1 LLLKLKLIGS
11 SHSSCACTLNFKKV
25 TKNMITKKNKICF
38 NKLMFFKI
46 IIFILFFIKSSY
58 AHELRPA
65 IGNLNIYEKDNIISA
80 SLSIQLNLEAII
92 AGIDTKHSNTEESE
106 KSEEYQDLRE
116 MSPTILLSKFNSK
129 IKNFDS
135 KINLISHNSNL
146 DLTLINVVIP
156 EVGNTGIIRDTIVN
170 FNIKN
175 VEEEEFQFSWDKNLG
190 SIILRINSVHNKP
203 LYTELI
209 EDGKESKWFSIKNKT
224 KVGLFQNIK
233 EYTLLGF
240 KHIIPKGLDH
250 ILFVL
255 ALFLLSP
262 KLRPLVLQVS
272 IFTLAHTIT
281 LFLGTLKII
290 AIPAIIVEPII
301 ALSICF
307 IAIENLFTENIRR
320 TRPYI
325 IFIFGL
331 LHGLG
336 FAGVLNEI
344 GISTNLFVVNLIS
357 FNVGV
362 ELGQISVLIFS
373 YVLIALS
380 FQKKSWYRNRVTKP
394 ISIIVASI
402 GFYWFIQRLFF

>member
-1 LLLKLKLIGS
+1 MI
-11 SHSSCACTLNFKKV
+11 KK
-25 TKNMITKKNKICF
+25 KYKICF
-38 NKLMFFKI
+38 NKLMFFKVF
-46 IIFILFFIKSSY
+46 IFMLVFIKSSY

-65 IGNLNIYEKDNIISA
+65 IANLNIYEKDNITNA
-80 SLSIQLNLEAII
+80 KLSIQLNLEAII
-92 AGIDTKHSNTEESE
+92 AGIETKHSNTEDSE
-106 KSEEYQDLRE
+106 KSKEYKDLRR
-116 MSPTILLSKFNSK
+116 MDPAVLLNQFNSK
-129 IKNFDS
+129 IKNLS
-135 KINLISHNSNL
+135 NKINLTSNNSNL
-146 DLTLINVVIP
+146 DLNLISVVIP
-156 EVGNTGIIRDTIVN
+156 EVGNTDIIRDTIVI
-170 FNIKN
+170 FDIKN
-175 VEEEEFQFSWDKNLG
+175 IREERFKFSWDKNLG
-190 SIILRINSVHNKP
+190 SIILRINSIHNKP

-209 EDGKESKWFSIKNKT
+209 EDGKKSKWFGIKNKT
-224 KVGLFQNIK
+224 EVGLFQNIK
-233 EYTLLGF
+233 EYILLGF

-281 LFLGTLKII
+281 LFLGALKII
-290 AIPAIIVEPII
+290 IIPAIIVEPII

-307 IAIENLFTENIRR
+307 IATENLFTENIRR

-344 GISTNLFVVNLIS
+344 GISTNLFFVSLIS

-362 ELGQISVLIFS
+362 ELGQISVIILS
-373 YVLIALS
+373 YILIALL
-380 FQKKSWYRNRVTKP
+380 FQKKIWYRNRITKP
-394 ISIIVASI
+394 ISMIIASI

>member
-1 LLLKLKLIGS
+1 
-11 SHSSCACTLNFKKV
+11 
-25 TKNMITKKNKICF
+25 
-38 NKLMFFKI
+38 MFFKI
-46 IIFILFFIKSSY
+46 FIFILFFIKSSY

-65 IGNLNIYEKDNIISA
+65 IANLNIYEKDNIINA
-80 SLSIQLNLEAII
+80 NLSIQLNLEAII
-92 AGIDTKHSNTEESE
+92 AGIETKHSNTEESE
-106 KSEEYQDLRE
+106 KSEEYQNLRE
-116 MSPTILLSKFNSK
+116 MNPTTLLREFNFRV
-129 IKNFDS
+129 KNFDNR
-135 KINLISHNSNL
+135 INLTSRNSNL
-146 DLTLINVVIP
+146 NLTLINVIIP
-156 EVGNTGIIRDTIVN
+156 QVGNTEIIRDSIVN
-170 FNIKN
+170 FNIQNIK
-175 VEEEEFQFSWDKNLG
+175 EEEFQFSWDKDLG
-190 SIILRINSVHNKP
+190 SIILRINSINNSP

-209 EDGKESKWFSIKNKT
+209 ENGKKSKQFSIKNKT
-224 KVGLFQNIK
+224 IVKLFQNIQ

-281 LFLGTLKII
+281 LFLGVLNII
-290 AIPAIIVEPII
+290 VIPAIIVEPII

-344 GISTNLFVVNLIS
+344 ETSTNLFISSLIS
-357 FNVGV
+357 FNIGV
-362 ELGQISVLIFS
+362 ELGQISVIILS
-373 YVLIALS
+373 YILIALL
-380 FQKKSWYRNRVTKP
+380 FQKKSWYRDRVTKP
-394 ISIIVASI
+394 ISMIIASI
-402 GFYWFIQRLFF
+402 GFYWFIERLFF

>member
-1 LLLKLKLIGS
+1 
-11 SHSSCACTLNFKKV
+11 
-25 TKNMITKKNKICF
+25 MITKKYKNCF
-38 NKLMFFKI
+38 NKLIFFKI
-46 IIFILFFIKSSY
+46 FIFILFFIKSSY

-65 IGNLNIYEKDNIISA
+65 IANLNIYKNDNIINA
-80 SLSIQLNLEAII
+80 NLSIQLNLEAII
-92 AGIDTKHSNTEESE
+92 AGIETRHSNTDESV
-106 KSEEYQDLRE
+106 KSEEYQNLRR
-116 MSPTILLSKFNSK
+116 MNPIILLGKFKSK
-129 IKNFDS
+129 IKNFDN
-135 KINLISHNSNL
+135 KINLTSHNSNL
-146 DLTLINVVIP
+146 DLTLISVVIP
-156 EVGNTGIIRDTIVN
+156 QVGNTGIIRDTIVT
-170 FNIKN
+170 FDIQNI
-175 VEEEEFQFSWDKNLG
+175 EEEKFQFMWDKNFG
-190 SIILRINSVHNKP
+190 SIILRINSIHNKP

-209 EDGKESKWFSIKNKT
+209 EDGKKSKWFSVKNKT
-224 KVGLFQNIK
+224 EVGLFQNIK

-281 LFLGTLKII
+281 LFLGTLNII
-290 AIPAIIVEPII
+290 TIPAIIVEPII
-301 ALSICF
+301 ALSIFF
-307 IAIENLFTENIRR
+307 IAIENLFTENIRS

-325 IFIFGL
+325 VFIFGL

-344 GISTNLFVVNLIS
+344 GISTDLFVLSLIS
-357 FNVGV
+357 FNIGV
-362 ELGQISVLIFS
+362 ELGQISVIIFS

>member
-1 LLLKLKLIGS
+1 
-11 SHSSCACTLNFKKV
+11 
-25 TKNMITKKNKICF
+25 MITNKYRNCF

-46 IIFILFFIKSSY
+46 FIFILFFIKSSY

-65 IGNLNIYEKDNIISA
+65 IANLNIYEEDNITNA
-80 SLSIQLNLEAII
+80 NLSIQLNLEAII
-92 AGIDTKHSNTEESE
+92 AGIETKHSNTEDSE
-106 KSEEYQDLRE
+106 KSEEYKDLRR
-116 MSPTILLSKFNSK
+116 MNPVILLNQFNSK
-129 IKNFDS
+129 IKNFGN
-135 KINLISHNSNL
+135 KINLTSNISNL
-146 DLTLINVVIP
+146 NLTMISVVIP
-156 EVGNTGIIRDTIVN
+156 EVGNTNIIRDTIVT
-170 FNIKN
+170 FDIQNIK
-175 VEEEEFQFSWDKNLG
+175 EERFKFYWDKNLG
-190 SIILRINSVHNKP
+190 SIILRINSIHNEP

-209 EDGKESKWFSIKNKT
+209 EGGKQSKWFSIKNKIE
-224 KVGLFQNIK
+224 VGLFQNVK

-240 KHIIPKGLDH
+240 NHIIPKGLDH

-281 LFLGTLKII
+281 LFLGALKII
-290 AIPAIIVEPII
+290 TIPAIIIEPII

-307 IAIENLFTENIRR
+307 IAIENLFTESIRR

-344 GISTNLFVVNLIS
+344 GISTNLFISSLIS

-362 ELGQISVLIFS
+362 ELGQISVIILS
-373 YVLIALS
+373 YILIALL
-380 FQKKSWYRNRVTKP
+380 FQKKSWYQNRVTKP
-394 ISIIVASI
+394 ISMIIAFI

>member
-1 LLLKLKLIGS
+1 
-11 SHSSCACTLNFKKV
+11 
-25 TKNMITKKNKICF
+25 MITKKNKICF

-190 SIILRINSVHNKP
+190 SIILRINSIHNKP

-209 EDGKESKWFSIKNKT
+209 EGGKKSKWFSIKNKT
-224 KVGLFQNIK
+224 EVGLFQNVK

-262 KLRPLVLQVS
+262 KLRPLVLQIS

-281 LFLGTLKII
+281 LFLGALKII
-290 AIPAIIVEPII
+290 TIPAIIIEPII

-336 FAGVLNEI
+336 FAGILNEI
-344 GISTNLFVVNLIS
+344 GISTNLFVVSLIS

-362 ELGQISVLIFS
+362 ELGQISVIILS
-373 YVLIALS
+373 YILIALL

-394 ISIIVASI
+394 ISIIIASI

>member
-1 LLLKLKLIGS
+1 
-11 SHSSCACTLNFKKV
+11 
-25 TKNMITKKNKICF
+25 MITNKYRACF

-46 IIFILFFIKSSY
+46 FIFILFFIKSSY

-65 IGNLNIYEKDNIISA
+65 IANLNIYEKDNIINA
-80 SLSIQLNLEAII
+80 NLSIQLNLEAII
-92 AGIDTKHSNTEESE
+92 AGIETKHSNTEKSE
-106 KSEEYQDLRE
+106 KSGEYQDLRK
-116 MSPTILLSKFNSK
+116 MSPAILLNQFNSK
-129 IKNFDS
+129 IKNFS
-135 KINLISHNSNL
+135 NKINLISNNSIL
-146 DLTLINVVIP
+146 DLTLISVVIP
-156 EVGNTGIIRDTIVN
+156 EVGNTNIIRDTIIT
-170 FNIKN
+170 FDIQNIK
-175 VEEEEFQFSWDKNLG
+175 EEQFKFSWDKNLG
-190 SIILRINSVHNKP
+190 SIILRINSINNEP

-209 EDGKESKWFSIKNKT
+209 EEDKKSKWFSIKNKT
-224 KVGLFQNIK
+224 KLDLFQNIK

-250 ILFVL
+250 ILFIL

-281 LFLGTLKII
+281 LFLGALKII
-290 AIPAIIVEPII
+290 TISAVFVEPII

-307 IAIENLFTENIRR
+307 IAIENLFTESIKK

-344 GISTNLFVVNLIS
+344 GIATNLFISSLIS

-362 ELGQISVLIFS
+362 ELGQISIIILS
-373 YVLIALS
+373 YILIALL
-380 FQKKSWYRNRVTKP
+380 FQKKYWYRNRITKP
-394 ISIIVASI
+394 ISVIIASI

>member
-1 LLLKLKLIGS
+1 
-11 SHSSCACTLNFKKV
+11 
-25 TKNMITKKNKICF
+25 MITKKYKICF
-38 NKLMFFKI
+38 NKLIFFKI
-46 IIFILFFIKSSY
+46 FIFILFFIKSSY

-65 IGNLNIYEKDNIISA
+65 IANLNIYEKDNIINA
-80 SLSIQLNLEAII
+80 NLSIQLNLEAII
-92 AGIDTKHSNTEESE
+92 AGIETSLSNTEES
-106 KSEEYQDLRE
+106 KKTEEYEYLRE
-116 MSPTILLSKFNSK
+116 MSPKILLSEFNSK
-129 IKNFDS
+129 IKNFDN
-135 KINLISHNSNL
+135 KINLTSNNSNL
-146 DLTLINVVIP
+146 NLTLISVEIP
-156 EVGNTGIIRDTIVN
+156 EVGNTDLIRDTIVT
-170 FNIKN
+170 FEIKNIK
-175 VEEEEFQFSWDKNLG
+175 ERKLKFFWDKNLG
-190 SIILRINSVHNKP
+190 SIILRINSIHNKP

-209 EDGKESKWFSIKNKT
+209 EDGKKSKWFNIKNKIE
-224 KVGLFQNIK
+224 VGLSQNIK

-255 ALFLLSP
+255 ALFLLSS
-262 KLRPLVLQVS
+262 KLRPLILQVS

-281 LFLGTLKII
+281 LFLGVLKII
-290 AIPAIIVEPII
+290 VIPAIIVEPII

-344 GISTNLFVVNLIS
+344 GVSANLFISSLVS

-362 ELGQISVLIFS
+362 ELGQISVIILS
-373 YVLIALS
+373 YLLIALL
-380 FQKKSWYRNRVTKP
+380 FQKKSWYRNRLTKP
-394 ISIIVASI
+394 ISLIIASI

>member
-1 LLLKLKLIGS
+1 
-11 SHSSCACTLNFKKV
+11 
-25 TKNMITKKNKICF
+25 
-38 NKLMFFKI
+38 MFFKI

-290 AIPAIIVEPII
+290 AIPGIIVEPII

-362 ELGQISVLIFS
+362 ELGQIGVLIFS

>member
-1 LLLKLKLIGS
+1 
-11 SHSSCACTLNFKKV
+11 
-25 TKNMITKKNKICF
+25 
-38 NKLMFFKI
+38 MFFKI
-46 IIFILFFIKSSY
+46 FIFILFFIKSSY

-65 IGNLNIYEKDNIISA
+65 IANLNIYEEDNITNA
-80 SLSIQLNLEAII
+80 NLSIQLNLEAII
-92 AGIDTKHSNTEESE
+92 AGIETKHSNTENSE
-106 KSEEYQDLRE
+106 KSEEYKDLRR
-116 MSPTILLSKFNSK
+116 MNPAVLLHQFNSK
-129 IKNFDS
+129 IKNFNN
-135 KINLISHNSNL
+135 KINLTSNNSDL
-146 DLTLINVVIP
+146 DLTLISVVIP
-156 EVGNTGIIRDTIVN
+156 EVGNTNIIRDTIIT
-170 FNIKN
+170 FDIQNIK
-175 VEEEEFQFSWDKNLG
+175 EERFKFYWDKNLG
-190 SIILRINSVHNKP
+190 SIILRINSIHSKP

-209 EDGKESKWFSIKNKT
+209 EGGKQSKWFSIKNKIE
-224 KVGLFQNIK
+224 VGLFQNVK

-281 LFLGTLKII
+281 LFLGALKII
-290 AIPAIIVEPII
+290 TIPAIIIEPII

-307 IAIENLFTENIRR
+307 IAIENLFTESIRR

-344 GISTNLFVVNLIS
+344 GISANLFISSLIS

-362 ELGQISVLIFS
+362 ELGQISVIIFS
-373 YVLIALS
+373 YIFIALL
-380 FQKKSWYRNRVTKP
+380 FQKKSWYQNRVTKP
-394 ISIIVASI
+394 ISMIIASI

>member
-1 LLLKLKLIGS
+1 
-11 SHSSCACTLNFKKV
+11 
-25 TKNMITKKNKICF
+25 MITKKYKICF

-190 SIILRINSVHNKP
+190 SIILRINSIHNKP

-209 EDGKESKWFSIKNKT
+209 EDGKKSKWFSIKNKT
-224 KVGLFQNIK
+224 EVGLFQNVK

-255 ALFLLSP
+255 ALFLLSS
-262 KLRPLVLQVS
+262 KLRPLVLQIS

-281 LFLGTLKII
+281 LFLGALKII
-290 AIPAIIVEPII
+290 TIPAIIIEPII

-344 GISTNLFVVNLIS
+344 GISTNLFVVSLIS

-362 ELGQISVLIFS
+362 ELGQISVIILS
-373 YVLIALS
+373 YILIALL

-394 ISIIVASI
+394 ISIIIASI

>member
-1 LLLKLKLIGS
+1 MDPTVLL
-11 SHSSCACTLNFKKV
+11 H
-25 TKNMITKKNKICF
+25 
-38 NKLMFFKI
+38 
-46 IIFILFFIKSSY
+46 
-58 AHELRPA
+58 
-65 IGNLNIYEKDNIISA
+65 
-80 SLSIQLNLEAII
+80 Q
-92 AGIDTKHSNTEESE
+92 
-106 KSEEYQDLRE
+106 
-116 MSPTILLSKFNSK
+116 FNSK
-129 IKNFDS
+129 IKNFNN
-135 KINLISHNSNL
+135 KINLTSNISNL
-146 DLTLINVVIP
+146 NLTLISVVIP
-156 EVGNTGIIRDTIVN
+156 GVGNTDIIRDTIVT
-170 FNIKN
+170 FDIQNIK
-175 VEEEEFQFSWDKNLG
+175 EERFKFYWDKNLG

-209 EDGKESKWFSIKNKT
+209 ADGKKSKLFSIKNKT
-224 KVGLFQNIK
+224 ELGLFQNIK

-262 KLRPLVLQVS
+262 KLRPLVLQIS

-281 LFLGTLKII
+281 LFLGALKII
-290 AIPAIIVEPII
+290 TITAIIVEPII

-307 IAIENLFTENIRR
+307 IAIENLFTENMRR

-344 GISTNLFVVNLIS
+344 GISTNLFISSLIS

-362 ELGQISVLIFS
+362 ELGQISIIILS
-373 YVLIALS
+373 YILIALL
-380 FQKKSWYRNRVTKP
+380 FQKKSWYRNRITKP
-394 ISIIVASI
+394 ISIIIASI
-402 GFYWFIQRLFF
+402 GFYWFIQRLLF

>member
-1 LLLKLKLIGS
+1 
-11 SHSSCACTLNFKKV
+11 
-25 TKNMITKKNKICF
+25 MITKKCKICF
-38 NKLMFFKI
+38 NKLMFFKLF
-46 IIFILFFIKSSY
+46 IFILFFIKSSY

-65 IGNLNIYEKDNIISA
+65 IANLDIYEEDNITNANLTI
-80 SLSIQLNLEAII
+80 LLNLEAVI
-92 AGIDTKHSNTEESE
+92 AGIETKHSNTEDSE
-106 KSEEYQDLRE
+106 KSEEYKDLRR
-116 MSPTILLSKFNSK
+116 MDPTVLLHQFNSK
-129 IKNFDS
+129 IKNFNN
-135 KINLISHNSNL
+135 KINLTSNNSDL
-146 DLTLINVVIP
+146 DLTLISVVIP
-156 EVGNTGIIRDTIVN
+156 GVGNTNIIRDTIIT
-170 FNIKN
+170 FDIKN
-175 VEEEEFQFSWDKNLG
+175 IRKERFKFSWDKNLG
-190 SIILRINSVHNKP
+190 SIILRINSIHNKP

-209 EDGKESKWFSIKNKT
+209 EGGKQSKWFSIKNKIE
-224 KVGLFQNIK
+224 VGLFQNVK

-281 LFLGTLKII
+281 LFLGALKII
-290 AIPAIIVEPII
+290 TIPAIIIEPII

-307 IAIENLFTENIRR
+307 IAIENLFTESIRR

-344 GISTNLFVVNLIS
+344 GISTNLFISSLIS

-362 ELGQISVLIFS
+362 ELGQISVIILS
-373 YVLIALS
+373 YILIALL
-380 FQKKSWYRNRVTKP
+380 FQKKSWYQNRVTKP
-394 ISIIVASI
+394 ISMIIASI

>member
-1 LLLKLKLIGS
+1 
-11 SHSSCACTLNFKKV
+11 
-25 TKNMITKKNKICF
+25 
-38 NKLMFFKI
+38 MFFKI
-46 IIFILFFIKSSY
+46 FIFILFFIKSSY

-65 IGNLNIYEKDNIISA
+65 IANLNIYEKDNITNA
-80 SLSIQLNLEAII
+80 NLSIQLNLEAII
-92 AGIDTKHSNTEESE
+92 AGIETKHSNTEETE
-106 KSEEYQDLRE
+106 KSGEYQDLRE
-116 MSPTILLSKFNSK
+116 MNPVILLNQFNSK
-129 IKNFDS
+129 IKNFDN
-135 KINLISHNSNL
+135 KINLTSNNSNL
-146 DLTLINVVIP
+146 NLTLISVVIP
-156 EVGNTGIIRDTIVN
+156 KVGNTDIIRDTIVT
-170 FNIKN
+170 FDIQNIK
-175 VEEEEFQFSWDKNLG
+175 EEQFKFSWDKNLG
-190 SIILRINSVHNKP
+190 SIILRINSIYNKP

-209 EDGKESKWFSIKNKT
+209 ENGKKSKWFSIKNKT
-224 KVGLFQNIK
+224 EVELFQNIK

-262 KLRPLVLQVS
+262 KLRPLVLQIS

-281 LFLGTLKII
+281 LFLGALNII
-290 AIPAIIVEPII
+290 IIPAMIVEPII

-307 IAIENLFTENIRR
+307 IAIENLFTENIIQ

-344 GISTNLFVVNLIS
+344 EVSKNLFVSSLIS

-362 ELGQISVLIFS
+362 ELGQISVIIFS
-373 YVLIALS
+373 YILIALL
-380 FQKKSWYRNRVTKP
+380 FQKKSWYRDRVTKP
-394 ISIIVASI
+394 ISMIIASI
-402 GFYWFIQRLFF
+402 GFYWFIERLFF

>member
-1 LLLKLKLIGS
+1 L
-11 SHSSCACTLNFKKV
+11 
-25 TKNMITKKNKICF
+25 
-38 NKLMFFKI
+38 
-46 IIFILFFIKSSY
+46 SY

-65 IGNLNIYEKDNIISA
+65 IANLNFYEKDNIINA
-80 SLSIQLNLEAII
+80 NLSIQLNLEAII

-106 KSEEYQDLRE
+106 KSEEYQNLRE
-116 MSPTILLSKFNSK
+116 MNPAILLSKFSSK
-129 IKNFDS
+129 VKNFDN
-135 KINLISHNSNL
+135 KINLITLNSDLNL
-146 DLTLINVVIP
+146 ILISVIVP
-156 EVGNTGIIRDTIVN
+156 QVGNASTVRDTIIN
-170 FNIKN
+170 FDIQNIK
-175 VEEEEFQFSWDKNLG
+175 EEEEIKFSWDKNLG
-190 SIILRINSVHNKP
+190 SIILRVNSIYNKP

-209 EDGKESKWFSIKNKT
+209 ENGKKSKWFSVKNKT
-224 KVGLFQNIK
+224 EVGLFQNIK

-272 IFTLAHTIT
+272 IFTFAHTIT
-281 LFLGTLKII
+281 LFLGALNII
-290 AIPAIIVEPII
+290 AITAIIVEPII

-307 IAIENLFTENIRR
+307 IAIENLFTKNIRR

-344 GISTNLFVVNLIS
+344 GISTNLFIVSLIS

-362 ELGQISVLIFS
+362 ELGQISVIILS
-373 YVLIALS
+373 YILIALL
-380 FQKKSWYRNRVTKP
+380 FQKKSWYRNKVTKP
-394 ISIIVASI
+394 ISIIIASI
-402 GFYWFIQRLFF
+402 GFYWFIERLFF

>member
-1 LLLKLKLIGS
+1 
-11 SHSSCACTLNFKKV
+11 
-25 TKNMITKKNKICF
+25 MITNKYRTCF

-46 IIFILFFIKSSY
+46 FIFILFFIKSSY

-65 IGNLNIYEKDNIISA
+65 IANLNIYEKDNIINA
-80 SLSIQLNLEAII
+80 NLSIQLNLEAII
-92 AGIDTKHSNTEESE
+92 AGIETKHSNTKESK
-106 KSEEYQDLRE
+106 KSEEYRGLRK
-116 MSPTILLSKFNSK
+116 MNPAILLNQFNSK
-129 IKNFDS
+129 IKNFGK
-135 KINLISHNSNL
+135 KINLTSNNSNL
-146 DLTLINVVIP
+146 DLTLISVVIP
-156 EVGNTGIIRDTIVN
+156 KVGNTDIIRDTIVT
-170 FNIKN
+170 FDIQNIK
-175 VEEEEFQFSWDKNLG
+175 EERFKFYWDKNLG
-190 SIILRINSVHNKP
+190 SIILRINSIHNKP

-209 EDGKESKWFSIKNKT
+209 EDGKKSKFFSIKNKT
-224 KVGLFQNIK
+224 EVGLFQNVK
-233 EYTLLGF
+233 KYTLLGF

-262 KLRPLVLQVS
+262 KLRPLVLQIS

-281 LFLGTLKII
+281 LFLGALKII
-290 AIPAIIVEPII
+290 TIPAIIIEPII

-307 IAIENLFTENIRR
+307 IAIENLFTESIRR

-344 GISTNLFVVNLIS
+344 GISTNLFISSLIS

-362 ELGQISVLIFS
+362 EFGQISVIILS
-373 YVLIALS
+373 YILIALL
-380 FQKKSWYRNRVTKP
+380 FQKKSWYQNRVTKP
-394 ISIIVASI
+394 ISMIIASI

>member
-1 LLLKLKLIGS
+1 
-11 SHSSCACTLNFKKV
+11 
-25 TKNMITKKNKICF
+25 MITKKNKICF
-38 NKLMFFKI
+38 NKLLFFKI
-46 IIFILFFIKSSY
+46 FIFILFFIKSSY

-65 IGNLNIYEKDNIISA
+65 IANLNIYEEDNITNA
-80 SLSIQLNLEAII
+80 NLSIQLNLEAII
-92 AGIDTKHSNTEESE
+92 AGIETKHSNTEESE
-106 KSEEYQDLRE
+106 KSEEYKDLRR
-116 MSPTILLSKFNSK
+116 MNPAVLLHQFNSK
-129 IKNFDS
+129 IKNFDN
-135 KINLISHNSNL
+135 KINLTSNISNL
-146 DLTLINVVIP
+146 NLTLISVIIP
-156 EVGNTGIIRDTIVN
+156 EVGNTDIIRDTIVT
-170 FNIKN
+170 FDIKNIK
-175 VEEEEFQFSWDKNLG
+175 EEQFKFSWDKNLG
-190 SIILRINSVHNKP
+190 SIILRINSIHKKP

-209 EDGKESKWFSIKNKT
+209 EDGKKSKWFGIKNKT

-281 LFLGTLKII
+281 LFLGALKII
-290 AIPAIIVEPII
+290 LIPAIIVEPII

-307 IAIENLFTENIRR
+307 IAIENLFTENIKKM
-320 TRPYI
+320 RPYI

-344 GISTNLFVVNLIS
+344 GISDGQFISSLVS
-357 FNVGV
+357 FNLGV
-362 ELGQISVLIFS
+362 ELGQICIILLSYIF
-373 YVLIALS
+373 IALL
-380 FQKKSWYRNRVTKP
+380 FQKKSWYRNRVTRP
-394 ISIIVASI
+394 LSLIIATV
-402 GFYWFIQRLFF
+402 GLYWFIQRIFL

>member
-1 LLLKLKLIGS
+1 
-11 SHSSCACTLNFKKV
+11 
-25 TKNMITKKNKICF
+25 MITKKNKICF
-38 NKLMFFKI
+38 NKLLFFKI
-46 IIFILFFIKSSY
+46 FIFILFFIKSSY

-65 IGNLNIYEKDNIISA
+65 IANLNIYEEDNITNA
-80 SLSIQLNLEAII
+80 NLSIQLNLEAII
-92 AGIDTKHSNTEESE
+92 AGIETKHSNTEESE
-106 KSEEYQDLRE
+106 KSEEYKDLRR
-116 MSPTILLSKFNSK
+116 MNPAVLLHQFNSK
-129 IKNFDS
+129 IKNFDN
-135 KINLISHNSNL
+135 KINLTSNISNL
-146 DLTLINVVIP
+146 NLTLISVIIP
-156 EVGNTGIIRDTIVN
+156 EVGNTDIIRDTIVN
-170 FNIKN
+170 FDIQNI
-175 VEEEEFQFSWDKNLG
+175 EEEKLKFSWDKNLG
-190 SIILRINSVHNKP
+190 SIILRINSIHKKP

-209 EDGKESKWFSIKNKT
+209 EDGKKSKWFGIKNKT

-281 LFLGTLKII
+281 LFLGALKII
-290 AIPAIIVEPII
+290 LIPAIIVEPII

-307 IAIENLFTENIRR
+307 IAIENLFTENIKKM
-320 TRPYI
+320 RPYI

-344 GISTNLFVVNLIS
+344 GISDGQFISSLVS
-357 FNVGV
+357 FNLGV
-362 ELGQISVLIFS
+362 ELGQICIILLSYIF
-373 YVLIALS
+373 IALL
-380 FQKKSWYRNRVTKP
+380 FQKKSWYRNRVTRP
-394 ISIIVASI
+394 LSLIIATV
-402 GFYWFIQRLFF
+402 GLYWFIQRIFL